1 MERNGAVGR
10 RAQSRAAAFAIASLV
25 ALLGAACLPQQ
36 NDSTRSSTPIASSA
50 ALASQRGAGGD
61 LKILYWQAPS
71 TLNTHQATGPNDAD
85 AARLVL
91 EPLASLGKDGQAIA
105 NGLAAE
111 IPTVANGG
119 IAKDFTS
126 VTWKLR
132 QGVMWSDGRPFS
144 ADDVVFTYQYQCDP
158 ATAAT
163 TFDRCDGLESVVA
176 RDSNTVVVTYRSPHP
191 FVFQWGVGPAGTI
204 LQKIQFQSCF
214 GAKAADCAA
223 DTKPIGTGPYKVRDF
238 RAGDVARYDL
248 NELFRDPNKPFFKTV
263 TFKGGGD
270 DPQAAGR
277 ALFQAGDIDYAWN
290 LQVDANTL
298 RTMAQSSQS
307 GNLVT
312 VFGSSVE
319 RVELNFSN
327 PDASLGD
334 RRSEPDTKHP
344 FLSDKS
350 VRRAL
355 AMATNRDAI
364 AQQLYGN
371 DLFGKATCN
380 ILAAPDSL
388 SSPNT
393 KTLDVCKFDLNAANA
408 ELDRAGWVT
417 GADGVRAKGGVK
429 LKVLF
434 QTNVNSRRE
443 NTQLILK
450 KDWESIGFSV
460 DIRSEPFSSFFTS
473 SSPGGANRF
482 WADVQMY
489 ADGGDPD
496 PTAFLTAG
504 WTTGQIASKANTWLL
519 GNRARYSNKDF
530 DALVAELRTETD
542 TARRAQL
549 AIQAN
554 DLLIQDVAV
563 IPLIQRSAATSG
575 IAKSLKG
582 VDPSP
587 WDSEMYNIADWT
599 K

>member
-1 MERNGAVGR
+1 MR
-10 RAQSRAAAFAIASLV
+10 RFAALALASLV
-25 ALLGAACLPQQ
+25 GLVGCVLPQ
-36 NDSTRSSTPIASSA
+36 SEGTGSVAPSVASGG
-50 ALASQRGAGGD
+50 LGTQRGAGGE
-61 LKILYWQAPS
+61 LRILYWQAPS
-71 TLNTHQATGPNDAD
+71 TLNTHQATGPKDSD

-91 EPLASLGKDGQAIA
+91 EPLASLGKDGQAVA

-132 QGVMWSDGRPFS
+132 QGVKWSDGTAFTS
-144 ADDVVFTYQYQCDP
+144 DDVVFTYQYQCDP
-158 ATAAT
+158 AAAAT
-163 TFDRCDGLESVVA
+163 TFDRCDGVQSVVA
-176 RDSNTVVVTYRSPHP
+176 PDANRVVVTYRSPTP
-191 FVFQWGVGPAGTI
+191 FVFRWGVGAEGTI
-204 LQKIQFQSCF
+204 LQKQQFQSCF

-223 DTKPIGTGPYKVRDF
+223 DRKPIGTGPYKVRDF
-238 RAGDVARYDL
+238 LAGDVATYDL
-248 NELFRDPNKPFFKTV
+248 NPNFRDPGKPFFKSV
-263 TFKGGGD
+263 TLKGGAE
-270 DPQAAGR
+270 DPQAAAR
-277 ALFQAGDIDYAWN
+277 ALFQSGDIDYAWN

-307 GNLVT
+307 GKLVT

-319 RVELNFSN
+319 RLDLNFSN

-334 RRSEPDTKHP
+334 RRSEPDTRHP
-344 FLSDKS
+344 FFTDKS

-355 AMATNRDAI
+355 AMATNREGI
-364 AQQLYGN
+364 AQRLYGT
-371 DLFGKATCN
+371 DVFGRATCN
-380 ILAAPDSL
+380 ILAAPESIG
-388 SSPNT
+388 SQNT
-393 KTLDVCKFDLNAANA
+393 KGFDVCKFDLNAANA
-408 ELDRAGWVT
+408 ELDRAGWVRS
-417 GADGVRAKGGVK
+417 ADGVRAKGGVA

-443 NTQLILK
+443 NAQLLLE
-450 KDWESIGFSV
+450 KDWESIGFAV
-460 DIRSEPFSSFFTS
+460 DVRAEPFASFFTS

-496 PTAFLTAG
+496 PTAYLASG
-504 WTTGQIASKANTWLL
+504 WTSAQIASKANTWLL
-519 GNRARYSNKDF
+519 GNRSRYSNKDF
-530 DALVAELRTETD
+530 DALIAQLRTEPD
-542 TARRAQL
+542 PAKRAQL

-563 IPLIQRSAATSG
+563 IPLVQRSAVTSG
-575 IAKSLKG
+575 AAKSLKG

-587 WDSEMYNIADWT
+587 WDSEMYNIADWS

>member
-1 MERNGAVGR
+1 MR
-10 RAQSRAAAFAIASLV
+10 RAAPLAFAAMV
-25 ALLGAACLPQQ
+25 AFSACLPQP
-36 NDSTRSSTPIASSA
+36 NEATPTNTPSGSPG
-50 ALASQRGAGGD
+50 ALVTQRGAGGD

-71 TLNTHQATGPNDAD
+71 TLNTHQGTGPKDAD

-91 EPLASLGKDGQAIA
+91 EPLASIGKNGQGIA

-132 QGVMWSDGRPFS
+132 QGVRWSDGTPFS
-144 ADDVVFTYQYQCDP
+144 AEDVAFTYAYQCDP

-163 TFDRCDGLESVVA
+163 TADRCDGIQSVVA

-191 FVFQWGVGPAGTI
+191 YVFQWGVGAGGTI
-204 LQKIQFQSCF
+204 LQKVQFQSCF
-214 GAKAADCAA
+214 GAKAADCPA
-223 DTKPIGTGPYKVRDF
+223 DKKPIGTGPYKVRDF
-238 RAGDVARYDL
+238 MAGDVATYDL
-248 NELFRDPNKPFFKTV
+248 NEHFRDPNEPFFKSV
-263 TFKGGGD
+263 TFKGGND
-270 DPQAAGR
+270 DPLAAAR
-277 ALFQAGDIDYAWN
+277 ALFQSGDIDYAWN
-290 LQVDANTL
+290 LQVDPNTL

-319 RVELNFSN
+319 RLDLNFSN

-344 FLSDKS
+344 FFTDKA

-355 AMATNRDAI
+355 AMATNREAI
-364 AQQLYGN
+364 AQRVYGA
-371 DLFGKATCN
+371 DLFGRAECN
-380 ILAAPDSL
+380 IVAGPDSL

-393 KTLDVCKFDLNAANA
+393 KAFDVCKFDLNAASA
-408 ELDRAGWVT
+408 ELDRAGWVKGT
-417 GADGVRAKGGVK
+417 DGVRAKGDVK
-429 LKVLF
+429 LKILF
-434 QTNVNSRRE
+434 QTNVNTRRE
-443 NTQLILK
+443 NTQAILK

-460 DIRSEPFSSFFTS
+460 DIRAEPFTTFFTS

-482 WADVQMY
+482 WADVQTY

-496 PTAFLTAG
+496 PTAYLTFG
-504 WTTGQIASKANTWLL
+504 WTTSQIASRANNWLL

-530 DALVAELRTETD
+530 DALVAQLLTETD
-542 TARRAQL
+542 TAKRAQL
-549 AIQAN
+549 VIRAN
-554 DLLIQDVAV
+554 DFLIQDVAV
-563 IPLIQRSAATSG
+563 IPLVQRSAVTSG
-575 IAKSLKG
+575 VAKSLKG

-587 WDSEMYNIADWT
+587 WDSEMYNVADWT